1 MHVLPAWTTHQLAI
15 VDSYT
20 RQSISSIEEIKIL
33 SRKIEMASSSFYLL
47 SVLLIMIASGA
58 RAMDPSPLQDF
69 CVADKDSPGMY
80 S

>member
-1 MHVLPAWTTHQLAI
+1 
-15 VDSYT
+15 
-20 RQSISSIEEIKIL
+20 
-33 SRKIEMASSSFYLL
+33 MASSNFYLL

-58 RAMDPSPLQDF
+58 RATDPTPLQDF